1 MAIFVLNL
9 FGGWSGLLWIVALVW
24 ACIRSQQQIVA
35 AEHQQ
40 PQPRRR
46 EPQLYGTPSRPPPE
60 VTGPLLDD
68 PLTPLRYRK
77 PPARQ

>member
-24 ACIRSQQQIVA
+24 ACIKSQHQIVA
-35 AEHQQ
+35 AEQ
-40 PQPRRR
+40 PPLQPRRR
-46 EPQLYGTPSRPPPE
+46 EPQLYGAPSRLPPE
-60 VTGPLLDD
+60 VAGPLPDD

-77 PPARQ
+77 PR